1 MSTKLLKGSLT
12 ALSLVA
18 VSVAGLT
25 MSKPAEAQAFERDWM
40 ISGHVARTELDGR
53 SVEEGSIWESLVD
66 DSGTGM
72 GVSLSYY
79 LTPYVSVRG
88 TYETVSSLTS
98 ENRCLED
105 TCPLIAVNETGS
117 LRHSSVSVVPEF
129 PLTQQIDAFLV
140 LGMGHT
146 SKSAGPE
153 LANYS
158 ETDFL
163 YGAGV
168 GYRFNRRFYV
178 SAEYQTAGSD
188 YSTYRLSL
196 GVRF

>member
-25 MSKPAEAQAFERDWM
+25 MSQPAQAQAFERDWM
-40 ISGHVARTELDGR
+40 ISGHVSRTELDGSSTR
-53 SVEEGSIWESLVD
+53 EGSPWESIVD

-88 TYETVSSLTS
+88 SYESVSSLRS

-105 TCPLIAVNETGS
+105 PCTAIAIHESGS
-117 LRHSSVSVVPEF
+117 LRHTSVSVVPEF
-129 PLTQQIDAFLV
+129 PLTQQLDAFLV

-146 SKSAGPE
+146 KKSAGPE

-168 GYRFNRRFYV
+168 GYRFNRRFYM